1 MNEQFIISSNDLV
14 NQLVNTR
21 WFAEHHNVTNIF
33 CKAVLKQI
41 TSQHMG
47 VRSPPPVWG
56 PERSGPSLYH
66 LEVTI
71 LNYRWKKNPTR
82 GYKVKRPTP
91 IYAGVKRYKVL
102 SAQDL
107 TGDGGWWPPSCTR
120 WFAYRWK
127 IKNIQD
133 GNSLRIHSV
142 SFSVV
147 GLHHV
152 PIWNFGVISA
162 QTESA
167 ASIPFPKSQGSLS
180 GQSPLLRL
188 IKCRSKLISL
198 LLPTPLPGSSLLPKP
213 FPLQSEYPSQ
223 KDHRNHNRLRCS
235 SMLICLASCK
245 GKSWH
250 RLKMIG
256 DST

>member
-1 MNEQFIISSNDLV
+1 
-14 NQLVNTR
+14 
-21 WFAEHHNVTNIF
+21 
-33 CKAVLKQI
+33 
-41 TSQHMG
+41 MG
-47 VRSPPPVWG
+47 VGSPPPVQG
-56 PERSGPSLYH
+56 
-66 LEVTI
+66 
-71 LNYRWKKNPTR
+71 
-82 GYKVKRPTP
+82 
-91 IYAGVKRYKVL
+91 
-102 SAQDL
+102 DL
-107 TGDGGWWPPSCTR
+107 LK
-120 WFAYRWK
+120 YRWK

-147 GLHHV
+147 GLYHV

-162 QTESA
+162 HTESA

-198 LLPTPLPGSSLLPKP
+198 LLPTLFLDLLFLPKP

-250 RLKMIG
+250 ILKMIG
-256 DST
+256 DSTEYNQN

>member
-1 MNEQFIISSNDLV
+1 MSEQFIISSNDLV
-14 NQLVNTR
+14 NQLFNTR

-41 TSQHMG
+41 TSQGMG
-47 VRSPPPVWG
+47 VGSPPPVQG
-56 PERSGPSLYH
+56 
-66 LEVTI
+66 
-71 LNYRWKKNPTR
+71 
-82 GYKVKRPTP
+82 
-91 IYAGVKRYKVL
+91 
-102 SAQDL
+102 DL
-107 TGDGGWWPPSCTR
+107 LK
-120 WFAYRWK
+120 YRWK

-147 GLHHV
+147 GLYHV

-198 LLPTPLPGSSLLPKP
+198 LLPTLFLDLL
-213 FPLQSEYPSQ
+213 FCQ
-223 KDHRNHNRLRCS
+223 NHFLFNLNIPHKKIIAITIVWDAVQCWS
-235 SMLICLASCK
+235 VSPHVKASH
-245 GKSWH
+245 GIY
-250 RLKMIG
+250 LKWLVIQHNIIR
-256 DST
+256 TK